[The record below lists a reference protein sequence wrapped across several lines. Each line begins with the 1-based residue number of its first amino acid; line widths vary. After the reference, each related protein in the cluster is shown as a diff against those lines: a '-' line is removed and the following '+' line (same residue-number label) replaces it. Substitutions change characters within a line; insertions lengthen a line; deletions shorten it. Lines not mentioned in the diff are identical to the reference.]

1 MKYGTKKSAPKKMG
15 GGKGG
20 KMAAGPAKALGMK

>member
-1 MKYGTKKSAPKKMG
+1 MAKKPAMPKKMG
-15 GGKGG
+15 GAKGG

>member
-1 MKYGTKKSAPKKMG
+1 MAKKPAMPKKMS